1 MGLDKK
7 IENVQKFRV
16 DKSKRAGNSG
26 GDKPLPL
33 IPHHSSIPFFSF
45 SFSFLFFFKTA
56 SLFSFAI
63 FHFHANNIRSPF
75 GIINPLTH

>member
-1 MGLDKK
+1 MKGTCFYNAEALFFKVVGLDKK

-45 SFSFLFFFKTA
+45 SFLFFFKTA

-63 FHFHANNIRSPF
+63 FHSSCK
-75 GIINPLTH
+75 

>member
-1 MGLDKK
+1 MGKIIICKICERALFTITLKLSFLKVMGLDKK

-45 SFSFLFFFKTA
+45 SFSFLFYF
-56 SLFSFAI
+56 
-63 FHFHANNIRSPF
+63 
-75 GIINPLTH
+75 

>member
-1 MGLDKK
+1 MGEIIICKICERGTCFYNAEALFFKVMGLDKK

-16 DKSKRAGNSG
+16 DKSKRTGNSG

-45 SFSFLFFFKTA
+45 SFSFFF
-56 SLFSFAI
+56 
-63 FHFHANNIRSPF
+63 
-75 GIINPLTH
+75 